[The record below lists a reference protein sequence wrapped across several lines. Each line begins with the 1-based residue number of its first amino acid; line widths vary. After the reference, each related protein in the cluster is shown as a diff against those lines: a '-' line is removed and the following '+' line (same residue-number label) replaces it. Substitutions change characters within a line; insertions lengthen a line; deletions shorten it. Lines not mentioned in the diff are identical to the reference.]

1 MKEESIIEVSIGY
14 TLHHREKMII
24 DKTTYRA
31 NDIRGIADTQL
42 SNDVCTVTALAYVEL
57 LRKHRHKDPQELTVV
72 VGKDVRNSSPRLKTA
87 FAEAL
92 VSRGVHVIDIAPAE
106 KVSSTP
112 LMYFATWLF
121 NADGG
126 VEVTGSHLDKEW
138 NGFKLCIGSE
148 SAREDHI
155 REMFQTAKK
164 REDTFKT
171 GSLHV
176 PGAAVKG
183 KLEEVD
189 VLPDYHAMIAANVI
203 LRDRWEELALNALSG
218 KISLREALSTALHEI
233 EKLPESRTKPLTGL
247 KIVYD
252 AGNGTTGVIAPPIF
266 RDLGAEVF
274 ELYCE
279 PDGNFPHHLPDP
291 TIPGFL
297 TDLHAEVQRKNAHI
311 GLSSDCDGDRAG
323 AVSPLGRNIIGEQI
337 LALLCKH
344 ILKERPSAVWGSAPS
359 RAPPVPP
366 QAQEG
371 LTRKPCKGLI
381 VYDTKC
387 SDAIREIIAENG
399 GVPVEWK
406 TGFSFIKTK
415 MDAVGAVA
423 GGEMSGHVYF
433 AKNNRADDAVFAFSE
448 LLLLTTA
455 ELLHRK
461 RKMDVVDEMLADFL
475 KRYVNTPE
483 IRIPVVSDEEKERV
497 SDAVENYYRALAA
510 KNPGEYRRRTDEAGN
525 DIDGVKIEFVKE
537 NGWALVR
544 RSNTSPVIIL
554 RMEARNEEGLR
565 TIEEHVIKNF
575 SAFDT
580 VDLNADEYV
589 REIVQRIK

>member
-1 MKEESIIEVSIGY
+1 MV
-14 TLHHREKMII
+14 I

-42 SNDVCTVTALAYVEL
+42 SDDFCTLTALAYVEL
-57 LRKHRHKDPQELTVV
+57 LRKHRHKEPQELTVV
-72 VGKDVRNSSPRLKTA
+72 LGKDVRNSSPRIKNA
-87 FAEAL
+87 FAHAL
-92 VSRGVHVIDIAPAE
+92 ISRGVHVIDIASLE

-112 LMYFATWLF
+112 MMYFATWLF

-138 NGFKLCIGSE
+138 NGFKLCVGSE
-148 SAREDHI
+148 STTSTQI
-155 REMFQTAKK
+155 SEMFKTAKK
-164 REDTFKT
+164 LEGMFKT
-171 GSLHV
+171 GSLSSHSTL
-176 PGAAVKG
+176 KG
-183 KLEEVD
+183 ELVEVD
-189 VLPDYHAMIAANVI
+189 VLKDYQHMIAANVI
-203 LRDRWEELALNALSG
+203 LRARWEELALRSLSG
-218 KISLREALSTALHEI
+218 KISLQNAISIALQEI
-233 EKLPESRTKPLTGL
+233 EKLPEERREPLTGL

-274 ELYCE
+274 ELYCS

-291 TIPGFL
+291 TIPRFL
-297 TDLHAEVQRKNAHI
+297 MDLHVEVQRKNAHI

-323 AVSPLGRNIIGEQI
+323 AVSPGGRNIIGEQI

-344 ILKERPSAVWGSAPS
+344 ILKEHPHA
-359 RAPPVPP
+359 
-366 QAQEG
+366 
-371 LTRKPCKGLI
+371 KI

-387 SDAIREIIAENG
+387 SDAIREIIVENG

-415 MDAVGAVA
+415 MDAVNAVA

-433 AKNNRADDAVFAFSE
+433 QKNNRADDAVFAFSE
-448 LLLLTTA
+448 LLLLTAA
-455 ELLHRK
+455 ELRFK
-461 RKMDVVDEMLADFL
+461 KSVDVVDEMLADFL

-483 IRIPVVSDEEKERV
+483 IRIPVVSDEEKEQV
-497 SDAVENYYRALAA
+497 CDAVENYYRELAA
-510 KNPGEYRRRTDEAGN
+510 KNPEKYRRRTDEAGN
-525 DIDGVKIEFVKE
+525 DIDGVKIYFIAE

-554 RMEARNEEGLR
+554 RMEARNAEGLR
-565 TIEEHVIKNF
+565 KIEEHVISKF
-575 SAFDT
+575 EKVKT
-580 VDLNADEYV
+580 VDLKADDYL
-589 REIVQRIK
+589 RKIVQRLKLFK

>member
-1 MKEESIIEVSIGY
+1 
-14 TLHHREKMII
+14 MII

-31 NDIRGIADTQL
+31 NDIRGIADSQL
-42 SNDVCTVTALAYVEL
+42 SNDFCTLTALAYVEL
-57 LRKHRHKDPQELTVV
+57 LRKHRRKDPQELTVV

-121 NADGG
+121 DADGG

-138 NGFKLCIGSE
+138 NGFKPCIGSE
-148 SAREDHI
+148 SAKENHI

-164 REDTFKT
+164 LEDAFKT
-171 GSLHV
+171 GSLRV
-176 PGAAVKG
+176 PDAAVKG
-183 KLEEVD
+183 KLEEVH
-189 VLPDYHAMIAANVI
+189 VLPDYHAMIAANVV

-218 KISLREALSTALHEI
+218 KISLRNAISTALHEI

-279 PDGNFPHHLPDP
+279 PNGNFPHHLPDP

-297 TDLHAEVQRKNAHI
+297 KDLHAEVQRKNAHI

-323 AVSPLGRNIIGEQI
+323 AVSPGGRNIIGEQI
-337 LALLCKH
+337 LAMLCKH
-344 ILKERPSAVWGSAPS
+344 ILKERP
-359 RAPPVPP
+359 RA
-366 QAQEG
+366 
-371 LTRKPCKGLI
+371 KI

-387 SDAIREIIAENG
+387 SDAIREIITENG

-448 LLLLTTA
+448 LLLLTAA
-455 ELLHRK
+455 ELHRK
-461 RKMDVVDEMLADFL
+461 RKTDVVDEMLADFL

-497 SDAVENYYRALAA
+497 SDVVENYYRALAA
-510 KNPGEYRRRTDEAGN
+510 KNTGEYKRRTDEAGN
-525 DIDGVKIEFVKE
+525 DIDGVKVEFVKE

-544 RSNTSPVIIL
+544 RSNTSPMIIL

-565 TIEEHVIKNF
+565 TIEEHVLKKF

>member
-1 MKEESIIEVSIGY
+1 
-14 TLHHREKMII
+14 MII
-24 DKTTYRA
+24 DKATYRA
-31 NDIRGIADTQL
+31 NDIRGIADSQFTGDFCRL
-42 SNDVCTVTALAYVEL
+42 TGLAYVEL
-57 LRKHRHKDPQELTVV
+57 LRKHRRKDPQELTVV
-72 VGKDVRNSSPRLKTA
+72 IGKDVRNSSPRLKTA

-92 VSRGVHVIDIAPAE
+92 VSRGVRVIDIAPSE

-121 NADGG
+121 DADGG

-138 NGFKLCIGSE
+138 NGFKPCIGSE
-148 SAREDHI
+148 SAKENHI

-164 REDTFKT
+164 LEDAFKT
-171 GSLHV
+171 DSLHV
-176 PGAAVKG
+176 PSAVVKG
-183 KLEEVD
+183 ELEEVD
-189 VLPDYHAMIAANVI
+189 VLPDYHAMIIANVI

-218 KISLREALSTALHEI
+218 DSSLRKALSTALHEI

-252 AGNGTTGVIAPPIF
+252 AGNGTTGVVAPPIF

-279 PDGNFPHHLPDP
+279 PNGNFPHHLPDP

-297 TDLHAEVQRKNAHI
+297 KDLHAEVQRKNAHI

-323 AVSPLGRNIIGEQI
+323 AVSPGGRNIIGEQI

-344 ILKERPSAVWGSAPS
+344 ILKERLSA
-359 RAPPVPP
+359 
-366 QAQEG
+366 
-371 LTRKPCKGLI
+371 KI

-387 SDAIREIIAENG
+387 SDAISEIITENG

-406 TGFSFIKTK
+406 TGFSFIKAK

-448 LLLLTTA
+448 LLLLTAA
-455 ELLHRK
+455 ELHRK
-461 RKMDVVDEMLADFL
+461 KKTDVVDEMLADFL

-497 SDAVENYYRALAA
+497 SDAVENYYRALAV
-510 KNPGEYRRRTDEAGN
+510 KNQGEYKRRSDEAGN

-565 TIEEHVIKNF
+565 TIEEHVIKKF
-575 SAFDT
+575 SEFDT

>member
-1 MKEESIIEVSIGY
+1 MK
-14 TLHHREKMII
+14 I

-31 NDIRGIADTQL
+31 NDIRGIADSQL
-42 SNDVCTVTALAYVEL
+42 TNEFCTLAGLAYVEL
-57 LRKHRHKDPQELTVV
+57 LRKYRRKEPQELRVV

-92 VSRGVHVIDIAPAE
+92 VSMGVHVIDIAPGA

-121 NADGG
+121 NTDGG

-138 NGFKLCIGSE
+138 NGFKPCVGSE
-148 SAREDHI
+148 SAKENHI

-164 REDTFKT
+164 LEDTFESWHST
-171 GSLHV
+171 
-176 PGAAVKG
+176 AKG
-183 KLEEVD
+183 TLEEVD
-189 VLPDYHAMIAANVI
+189 ILKEYHSMIAANVI
-203 LRDRWEELALNALSG
+203 LRDRWEELALHALSG
-218 KISLREALSTALHEI
+218 KSSLKAALSTAVHEI
-233 EKLPESRTKPLTGL
+233 KKLPEDRRKPLSGL

-266 RDLGAEVF
+266 RELGADVF
-274 ELYCE
+274 ELYCA

-291 TIPGFL
+291 TIPRFL
-297 TDLHAEVQRKNAHI
+297 KDLHAEVQRKNAHI

-323 AVSPLGRNIIGEQI
+323 AVSPDGRLIIGEQI

-344 ILKERPSAVWGSAPS
+344 VLKEHPNA
-359 RAPPVPP
+359 
-366 QAQEG
+366 
-371 LTRKPCKGLI
+371 KI

-387 SDAIREIIAENG
+387 SDAIKEIITENG

-406 TGFSFIKTK
+406 TGFSFIKSK

-433 AKNNRADDAVFAFSE
+433 QKNNRADDAVFAFSE
-448 LLLLTTA
+448 LLLLTA
-455 ELLHRK
+455 KELQLR
-461 RKMDVVDEMLADFL
+461 RDTSTVDAMLEDFL
-475 KRYVNTPE
+475 TRYVNTSE

-497 SDAVENYYRALAA
+497 SDVIENYYRKLVSNQPE
-510 KNPGEYRRRTDEAGN
+510 KYRRRTDEAGN
-525 DIDGVKIEFVKE
+525 DIDGVKIEFLAE

-554 RMEARNEEGLR
+554 RMEAKTEDGLR
-565 TIEEHVIKNF
+565 KIEEHVITKF
-575 SAFDT
+575 MEFET
-580 VDLNADEYV
+580 VDLTADETV
-589 REIVQRIK
+589 RRIVQRLK

>member
-1 MKEESIIEVSIGY
+1 M
-14 TLHHREKMII
+14 TI
-24 DKTTYRA
+24 DKATYRA
-31 NDIRGIADTQL
+31 NDIRGIADETESNFQL
-42 SNDVCTVTALAYVEL
+42 SNDFCTLTALAYVEL
-57 LRKHRHKDPQELTVV
+57 LRKHRRKDPQELTVV

-92 VSRGVHVIDIAPAE
+92 VSRGVHAIDIAPAE

-148 SAREDHI
+148 SAKEDHI

-164 REDTFKT
+164 LEDAFKT

-176 PGAAVKG
+176 PSAAVKG
-183 KLEEVD
+183 ELEEVD
-189 VLPDYHAMIAANVI
+189 VLPDYHAMITANVI

-218 KISLREALSTALHEI
+218 KIPLRNAISTALHEI

-252 AGNGTTGVIAPPIF
+252 AGNGTTGVVAPPIF

-279 PDGNFPHHLPDP
+279 PNGNFPHHLPDP

-297 TDLHAEVQRKNAHI
+297 KDLHAEVQRKNAHI

-323 AVSPLGRNIIGEQI
+323 AVSPGGRNIIGEQI

-344 ILKERPSAVWGSAPS
+344 ILKEHPSA
-359 RAPPVPP
+359 
-366 QAQEG
+366 
-371 LTRKPCKGLI
+371 KI

-455 ELLHRK
+455 ELHRK
-461 RKMDVVDEMLADFL
+461 RKMDVVDEMLAEFL

-483 IRIPVVSDEEKERV
+483 IRIPVVSDDEKERV

-510 KNPGEYRRRTDEAGN
+510 KNTGEYKRRTDEAGN

-565 TIEEHVIKNF
+565 TIEEHVIKKF
-575 SAFDT
+575 SEFDT
-580 VDLNADEYV
+580 VDLNADEHV

>member
-1 MKEESIIEVSIGY
+1 
-14 TLHHREKMII
+14 MII

-31 NDIRGIADTQL
+31 NDIRGIADKTYPNFQL
-42 SNDVCTVTALAYVEL
+42 SDDFCTLTALAYVEL
-57 LRKHRHKDPQELTVV
+57 LRKHRGKEPEELKVV
-72 VGKDVRNSSPRLKTA
+72 IGKDVRNSGLRMKTA

-92 VSRGVHVIDIAPAE
+92 ITKGVHVIDIASQE

-138 NGFKLCIGSE
+138 NGFKLCVGSE
-148 SAREDHI
+148 STTENQI
-155 REMFQTAKK
+155 SEMYQTAKK
-164 REDTFKT
+164 LEEAFTFKN
-171 GSLHV
+171 LHSTI
-176 PGAAVKG
+176 KG
-183 KLEEVD
+183 EIEEVD
-189 VLPDYHAMIAANVI
+189 VLKDYHSMIAANVI

-218 KISLREALSTALHEI
+218 KISLQKAISIATQEI
-233 EKLPESRTKPLTGL
+233 EKLLEERRKPLRGL

-252 AGNGTTGVIAPPIF
+252 AGNGTTGIIAPPIF

-291 TIPGFL
+291 TIPRFL
-297 TDLHAEVQRKNAHI
+297 TDLHTEVQRKNAHI

-323 AVSPLGRNIIGEQI
+323 AVSPSGRMIIGEQI

-344 ILKERPSAVWGSAPS
+344 ILKEHPTA
-359 RAPPVPP
+359 
-366 QAQEG
+366 
-371 LTRKPCKGLI
+371 KI

-387 SDAIREIIAENG
+387 SDAINEIIVENG

-406 TGFSFIKTK
+406 TGFSFIKAK
-415 MDAVGAVA
+415 MEEINAVA

-433 AKNNRADDAVFAFSE
+433 LRNNRADDAVFAFSE
-448 LLLLTTA
+448 LLLLTA
-455 ELLHRK
+455 KELQFK
-461 RKMDVVDEMLADFL
+461 KMNAVDGMLADFL

-483 IRIPVVSDEEKERV
+483 IRIPVVNDEEKERV
-497 SDAVENYYRALAA
+497 CDVVENYYRKLAA
-510 KNPGEYRRRTDEAGN
+510 KNPEKYRRRTDSQGN
-525 DIDGVKIEFVKE
+525 DIDGVKIEFVVE

-565 TIEEHVIKNF
+565 KIEKHVIKKF
-575 SAFDT
+575 QEFET
-580 VDLNADEYV
+580 VDLKADEYV
-589 REIVQRIK
+589 RKIVQRIKLFKHS

>member
-1 MKEESIIEVSIGY
+1 
-14 TLHHREKMII
+14 MII

-31 NDIRGIADTQL
+31 NDIRGIADSQL
-42 SNDVCTVTALAYVEL
+42 SNDFCTLTALAYVEL
-57 LRKHRHKDPQELTVV
+57 LRKHRRKEPQELTVV

-112 LMYFATWLF
+112 LMYFATWLLD
-121 NADGG
+121 ADGG

-138 NGFKLCIGSE
+138 NGFKPCIGSE
-148 SAREDHI
+148 SAKENHI
-155 REMFQTAKK
+155 REMFKTAKK
-164 REDTFKT
+164 LEDAFKT
-171 GSLHV
+171 GSLRV

-218 KISLREALSTALHEI
+218 KTSLRNAISTALHEI

-252 AGNGTTGVIAPPIF
+252 AGNGTTGVVAPPIF
-266 RDLGAEVF
+266 LDLGAEVF

-279 PDGNFPHHLPDP
+279 PNGNFPHHLPDP
-291 TIPGFL
+291 TIPVFL
-297 TDLHAEVQRKNAHI
+297 KDLHAEVQRKNAHI

-323 AVSPLGRNIIGEQI
+323 AVSPGGRNIIGEQI
-337 LALLCKH
+337 LAMLCKH
-344 ILKERPSAVWGSAPS
+344 ILKERPHAKIA
-359 RAPPVPP
+359 
-366 QAQEG
+366 
-371 LTRKPCKGLI
+371 
-381 VYDTKC
+381 YDTKC
-387 SDAIREIIAENG
+387 SDAIREIITENG
-399 GVPVEWK
+399 GMPVEWK

-448 LLLLTTA
+448 LLLLTAA
-455 ELLHRK
+455 ELHRK
-461 RKMDVVDEMLADFL
+461 RKTDVVDKMLTDFL

-483 IRIPVVSDEEKERV
+483 IRIPVVSDDEKERV
-497 SDAVENYYRALAA
+497 CDVLENYYRAVAA
-510 KNPGEYRRRTDEAGN
+510 KNTGEYKRRTDEAGN

-565 TIEEHVIKNF
+565 TIEEHVLKKF

-589 REIVQRIK
+589 REIMQRIK

>member
-1 MKEESIIEVSIGY
+1 MLKQ
-14 TLHHREKMII
+14 KMTI

-31 NDIRGIADTQL
+31 NDIRGIADVTHPNFQL
-42 SNDVCTVTALAYVEL
+42 SNDFCTVTALAYVEL
-57 LRKHRHKDPQELTVV
+57 LRKHRHKEPQELKVV
-72 VGKDVRNSSPRLKTA
+72 IGKDVRNSSPRLKTA
-87 FAEAL
+87 FAEAML
-92 VSRGVHVIDIAPAE
+92 SKGVHVIDIAPAE
-106 KVSSTP
+106 KISSTP

-138 NGFKLCIGSE
+138 NGFKLCVGSE
-148 SAREDHI
+148 STTTNQI
-155 REMFQTAKK
+155 NEMFQTAKK
-164 REDTFKT
+164 L
-171 GSLHV
+171 SLHV
-176 PGAAVKG
+176 SGAAVKG
-183 KLEEVD
+183 ELEEVD
-189 VLPDYHAMIAANVI
+189 VLPDYHHMIAANVI
-203 LRDRWEELALNALSG
+203 LRDRWEELALHSLSG
-218 KISLREALSTALHEI
+218 KISLRNAISTALHEI

-297 TDLHAEVQRKNAHI
+297 TDLHAEVQRKKAHI

-344 ILKERPSAVWGSAPS
+344 ILKEHPAA
-359 RAPPVPP
+359 
-366 QAQEG
+366 
-371 LTRKPCKGLI
+371 KI
-381 VYDTKC
+381 VFDTKC
-387 SDAIREIIAENG
+387 SDAIREIITENG

-455 ELLHRK
+455 ELHRK
-461 RKMDVVDEMLADFL
+461 RRTDVVDEMLADFL

-497 SDAVENYYRALAA
+497 SDVVENYYRALAV
-510 KNPGEYRRRTDEAGN
+510 KNQGEYKRRTDEAGN
-525 DIDGVKIEFVKE
+525 DIDGVKLEFVKE

-565 TIEEHVIKNF
+565 TIEEHVIKKF

-580 VDLNADEYV
+580 VNLNADEYV
-589 REIVQRIK
+589 RGIVQRIR

>member
-1 MKEESIIEVSIGY
+1 M
-14 TLHHREKMII
+14 TI

-31 NDIRGIADTQL
+31 NDIRGIADVTHPNLQL
-42 SNDVCTVTALAYVEL
+42 SNDFCTLTALAYVEL
-57 LRKHRHKDPQELTVV
+57 LRKHRRKDPQELTVV
-72 VGKDVRNSSPRLKTA
+72 IGKDVRNSSPRLKTA

-121 NADGG
+121 DADGG

-148 SAREDHI
+148 STTTNQI
-155 REMFQTAKK
+155 NEMFQTAKK
-164 REDTFKT
+164 LEEAFKT
-171 GSLHV
+171 GSMHV

-183 KLEEVD
+183 ELEEVD
-189 VLPDYHAMIAANVI
+189 VLPDYHSMIAANVI
-203 LRDRWEELALNALSG
+203 LRDRWEKLALNALSG
-218 KISLREALSTALHEI
+218 KISLRNALSTALHEI

-274 ELYCE
+274 ELYCS

-297 TDLHAEVQRKNAHI
+297 KDLHAEVQRKNAHI

-323 AVSPLGRNIIGEQI
+323 AVSPGGRNIIGEQI

-344 ILKERPSAVWGSAPS
+344 ILKGRPHA
-359 RAPPVPP
+359 
-366 QAQEG
+366 
-371 LTRKPCKGLI
+371 KI

-387 SDAIREIIAENG
+387 SDAIREIITENG

-448 LLLLTTA
+448 LLLLTAA
-455 ELLHRK
+455 ELDRK

-497 SDAVENYYRALAA
+497 SDVVEKYYRALAA
-510 KNPGEYRRRTDEAGN
+510 KNQEEYKRRTDEAGN
-525 DIDGVKIEFVKE
+525 DIDGVKIEFAKE

-565 TIEEHVIKNF
+565 TIEEHVIKKF

>member
-1 MKEESIIEVSIGY
+1 
-14 TLHHREKMII
+14 MII

-31 NDIRGIADTQL
+31 NDIRGIADSQL
-42 SNDVCTVTALAYVEL
+42 SNDFCTLTALAYVEL
-57 LRKHRHKDPQELTVV
+57 LRKHRRKEPQELTVV

-121 NADGG
+121 DADGG

-138 NGFKLCIGSE
+138 NGFKPCIGSE
-148 SAREDHI
+148 SAKENHI
-155 REMFQTAKK
+155 REMFKTAKK
-164 REDTFKT
+164 LEDAFKT
-171 GSLHV
+171 GSLRV

-218 KISLREALSTALHEI
+218 KISLRNAISTALQEI

-252 AGNGTTGVIAPPIF
+252 AGNGTTGVIAPQIF

-279 PDGNFPHHLPDP
+279 PNGNFPHHLPDP

-297 TDLHAEVQRKNAHI
+297 KDLHAEVQRKNAHI

-323 AVSPLGRNIIGEQI
+323 AVSPGGRNIIGEQI
-337 LALLCKH
+337 LAMLCKH
-344 ILKERPSAVWGSAPS
+344 ILKERPHA
-359 RAPPVPP
+359 
-366 QAQEG
+366 
-371 LTRKPCKGLI
+371 KI

-387 SDAIREIIAENG
+387 SDAIREIITENG

-406 TGFSFIKTK
+406 TGFSFIKAK
-415 MDAVGAVA
+415 MEEVKAVA

-448 LLLLTTA
+448 LLLLTAA
-455 ELLHRK
+455 ESHRK
-461 RKMDVVDEMLADFL
+461 RKTDVVDEMLTDFL

-483 IRIPVVSDEEKERV
+483 IRIPVVSDDEKERV
-497 SDAVENYYRALAA
+497 SDAVENYYRALAV
-510 KNPGEYRRRTDEAGN
+510 KNQGEYKRRTDEAGN

-565 TIEEHVIKNF
+565 TIEEHVIKKF
-575 SAFDT
+575 SEFNT

>member
-1 MKEESIIEVSIGY
+1 
-14 TLHHREKMII
+14 MIM
-24 DKTTYRA
+24 DKNTYRA

-42 SNDVCTVTALAYVEL
+42 SDDFCTLTALAYVEL
-57 LRKHRHKDPQELTVV
+57 LQKHRSKEPQQLKVV
-72 VGKDVRNSSPRLKTA
+72 VGKDVRNSGLRMKTA
-87 FAEAL
+87 FTEAL
-92 VSRGVHVIDIAPAE
+92 ISRGVHVIDIAPLE

-112 LMYFATWLF
+112 MMYFATWLF

-138 NGFKLCIGSE
+138 NGFKLCVGSE
-148 SAREDHI
+148 STTSNQI
-155 REMFQTAKK
+155 NEMFQTAKK
-164 REDTFKT
+164 LEDTVTFKNPRRST
-171 GSLHV
+171 
-176 PGAAVKG
+176 VKG
-183 KLEEVD
+183 ELEEVD
-189 VLPDYHAMIAANVI
+189 VLKDYHSMIAANVI

-218 KISLREALSTALHEI
+218 KISLQKAISIAKQEI
-233 EKLPESRTKPLTGL
+233 EKLPGERRKPLTGL

-252 AGNGTTGVIAPPIF
+252 AGNGTTGIIAPPIF

-291 TIPGFL
+291 TIPRFL
-297 TDLHAEVQRKNAHI
+297 TDLHVEVQHKKAHI

-344 ILKERPSAVWGSAPS
+344 ILKEHPAA
-359 RAPPVPP
+359 
-366 QAQEG
+366 
-371 LTRKPCKGLI
+371 KI

-387 SDAIREIIAENG
+387 SDAIGEIIVENG

-406 TGFSFIKTK
+406 TGFSFIKAK
-415 MDAVGAVA
+415 MEEINAVA

-448 LLLLTTA
+448 LLLLTA
-455 ELLHRK
+455 EELRLK
-461 RKMDVVDEMLADFL
+461 REKNVVDGMLADFL

-483 IRIPVVSDEEKERV
+483 IRIPVVNDEEKERV
-497 SDAVENYYRALAA
+497 SNVVENYYRELAK
-510 KNPGEYRRRTDEAGN
+510 KNPEKYRRRTDDSGN

-537 NGWALVR
+537 NSWALVR

-554 RMEARNEEGLR
+554 RMEARTEEGLEKV
-565 TIEEHVIKNF
+565 EEHVIKKF
-575 SAFDT
+575 WEFET
-580 VDLNADEYV
+580 VDLKADEYV
-589 REIVQRIK
+589 RKIVQRIKLFEKPKKPPKFPTLWQS

>member
-1 MKEESIIEVSIGY
+1 MGKVK
-14 TLHHREKMII
+14 KMIV
-24 DKTTYRA
+24 DKIAYRA

-42 SNDVCTVTALAYVEL
+42 SDDFCTLTGLAYVEL
-57 LRKHRHKDPQELTVV
+57 LRKHRGKEPQELTVV

-87 FAEAL
+87 FADAL
-92 VSRGVHVIDIAPAE
+92 MSKGVHIIDIAPAE

-138 NGFKLCIGSE
+138 NGFKPCVGSE
-148 SAREDHI
+148 SATEDQI
-155 REMFQTAKK
+155 REMFQTAKQL
-164 REDTFKT
+164 EEGFK
-171 GSLHV
+171 LHSS
-176 PGAAVKG
+176 AKG
-183 KLEEVD
+183 ELEEVD
-189 VLPDYHAMIAANVI
+189 VLTDYHAMIVANVV
-203 LRDRWEELALNALSG
+203 LRDRWEELASNALPG
-218 KISLREALSTALHEI
+218 KGSLRAALATAEQAI
-233 EKLPESRTKPLTGL
+233 EKLPDDITKPLTGL
-247 KIVYD
+247 RIVYD

-274 ELYCE
+274 ELYSE
-279 PDGNFPHHLPDP
+279 PDGNFPNHLPDP
-291 TIPGFL
+291 TIPRFL
-297 TDLHAEVQRKNAHI
+297 EDLHAAVARKNAHI

-323 AVSPLGRNIIGEQI
+323 AISPTGQMIIGEQI

-344 ILKERPSAVWGSAPS
+344 ILKEHHHA
-359 RAPPVPP
+359 
-366 QAQEG
+366 
-371 LTRKPCKGLI
+371 KI

-387 SDAIREIIAENG
+387 SDAIREIIIQNE

-406 TGFSFIKTK
+406 TGFSFIKSK
-415 MDAVGAVA
+415 MEELNAVA

-448 LLLLTTA
+448 LLLLTAKEIRT
-455 ELLHRK
+455 K
-461 RKMDVVDEMLADFL
+461 SDVKVVDALLADFL

-483 IRIPVVSDEEKERV
+483 IRIPVVSDEEKGRV
-497 SDAVENYYRALAA
+497 CDAVERYYRELAA
-510 KNPGEYRRRTDEAGN
+510 TNPELYRRRTDESGN

-554 RMEARNEEGLR
+554 RMEARHEAGLR
-565 TIEEHVIKNF
+565 KIEEHVIGKF
-575 SAFDT
+575 SEFQT

-589 REIVQRIK
+589 RAVMHRVP

>member
-1 MKEESIIEVSIGY
+1 M
-14 TLHHREKMII
+14 TI

-31 NDIRGIADTQL
+31 NDIRGIADEAHPNFQL
-42 SNDVCTVTALAYVEL
+42 SDDFCTVTALAYVEL
-57 LRKHRHKDPQELTVV
+57 LRKHRRKDPQELKVV
-72 VGKDVRNSSPRLKTA
+72 VGKDVRNSSPRIKTA
-87 FAEAL
+87 FADAL
-92 VSRGVHVIDIAPAE
+92 LSRGVHVIDIAPQE

-126 VEVTGSHLDKEW
+126 VEVTGSHLDREW
-138 NGFKLCIGSE
+138 NGFKLCVGSE
-148 SAREDHI
+148 STTSNQI
-155 REMFQTAKK
+155 KEMFQTAKK
-164 REDTFKT
+164 LEGMFKI
-171 GSLHV
+171 GSM
-176 PGAAVKG
+176 PFPSSGKG
-183 KLEEVD
+183 ELEEVD

-203 LRDRWEELALNALSG
+203 LQDRWEELALNALSG
-218 KISLREALSTALHEI
+218 KIPLRNAISTALHEI
-233 EKLPESRTKPLTGL
+233 ERLPESRTKPLTGL

-252 AGNGTTGVIAPPIF
+252 AGNGTTGIIAPPIF

-291 TIPGFL
+291 TIPRFL

-323 AVSPLGRNIIGEQI
+323 AVSPSGRNIIGEQI

-344 ILKERPSAVWGSAPS
+344 ILKEHPNA
-359 RAPPVPP
+359 
-366 QAQEG
+366 
-371 LTRKPCKGLI
+371 KI

-387 SDAIREIIAENG
+387 SDSIREIIAENG

-406 TGFSFIKTK
+406 TGFSFIKAK

-433 AKNNRADDAVFAFSE
+433 ARNNRADDAVFAFSE
-448 LLLLTTA
+448 LLLLTA
-455 ELLHRK
+455 EELRFK
-461 RKMDVVDEMLADFL
+461 KMDVVDEMIADFL

-483 IRIPVVSDEEKERV
+483 IRIPAVSDEEKERV
-497 SDAVENYYRALAA
+497 CDVVENYYREFAVN
-510 KNPGEYRRRTDEAGN
+510 NPERYRRRTDEAGN
-525 DIDGVKIEFVKE
+525 DIDGVKIDFIEE

-554 RMEARNEEGLR
+554 RMEARDEEGLGK
-565 TIEEHVIKNF
+565 IEEHVIKKF
-575 SAFDT
+575 LEFKT
-580 VDLNADEYV
+580 VDLKADDYV
-589 REIVQRIK
+589 RKIVERIKLL

>member
-1 MKEESIIEVSIGY
+1 
-14 TLHHREKMII
+14 MIL

-31 NDIRGIADTQL
+31 NDIRGIADESHPNFQL
-42 SNDVCTVTALAYVEL
+42 SDDFCMLTALAYVEL
-57 LRKHRHKDPQELTVV
+57 LRKHRGKEPQELTVV
-72 VGKDVRNSSPRLKTA
+72 VGKDVRNSSLRIKTT
-87 FAEAL
+87 FADAL
-92 VSRGVHVIDIAPAE
+92 LSKGVHVIDIAPAE

-112 LMYFATWLF
+112 MMYFATWLF

-138 NGFKLCIGSE
+138 NGFKPCIGSE
-148 SAREDHI
+148 SAKENHI
-155 REMFQTAKK
+155 SEMFQTAKK
-164 REDTFKT
+164 LEDSFTFKT
-171 GSLHV
+171 LQST
-176 PGAAVKG
+176 VKG
-183 KLEEVD
+183 EIEEVD
-189 VLPDYHAMIAANVI
+189 VLKDYHFMIAANVV
-203 LRDRWEELALNALSG
+203 LRDRWEELALQALSG
-218 KISLREALSTALHEI
+218 KSSLKVAISTAMQEI
-233 EKLPESRTKPLTGL
+233 EKLPEGERKPLRGL

-252 AGNGTTGVIAPPIF
+252 AGNGTTGIIAPPIF

-297 TDLHAEVQRKNAHI
+297 KDLHSEVVRKNAHI

-323 AVSPLGRNIIGEQI
+323 AVSPGGRMIIGEQI

-344 ILKERPSAVWGSAPS
+344 VLKGHPHA
-359 RAPPVPP
+359 
-366 QAQEG
+366 
-371 LTRKPCKGLI
+371 KI

-387 SDAIREIIAENG
+387 SDAIREIIKENG

-406 TGFSFIKTK
+406 TGFSFIKAK
-415 MDAVGAVA
+415 MDEVGAVA

-433 AKNNRADDAVFAFSE
+433 EKNNRADDAVFAFSE
-448 LLLLTTA
+448 LLLLTA
-455 ELLHRK
+455 EELRFKKGLNA
-461 RKMDVVDEMLADFL
+461 VDEMLEDFL
-475 KRYVNTPE
+475 KRYENTPE

-497 SDAVENYYRALAA
+497 SDVVENYYRELAA
-510 KNPGEYRRRTDEAGN
+510 KEPEKYRRRTDESGK
-525 DIDGVKIEFVKE
+525 DIDGVKIEFVEE

-554 RMEARNEEGLR
+554 RMEARTEEGLR
-565 TIEEHVIKNF
+565 AIEERVIKKF
-575 SAFDT
+575 MEFET

-589 REIVQRIK
+589 RKIVQRTKLFK